1 MALYLVK
8 LLVKQVEVAD
18 DLREVELVDALQ
30 VVVEYFVG
38 AFDRFVESP
47 ITLDRSRQRW
57 FVVFATFLQRLF
69 LARRHI
75 SIWKL
80 RVQSE
85 FVHALVIWCDVAH
98 AGVRTN
104 LRASYPRLI
113 FDNWWTFDVIAA
125 AHQIGELHNK
135 ILRIVYEN

>member
-47 ITLDRSRQRW
+47 ITLDRSRQR
-57 FVVFATFLQRLF
+57 
-69 LARRHI
+69 
-75 SIWKL
+75 
-80 RVQSE
+80 
-85 FVHALVIWCDVAH
+85 
-98 AGVRTN
+98 
-104 LRASYPRLI
+104 
-113 FDNWWTFDVIAA
+113 
-125 AHQIGELHNK
+125 
-135 ILRIVYEN
+135 